1 MSEQTFPGPYQ
12 MVKIDGSKVRS
23 LRESKGLTQL
33 YIATVVE
40 VTTDTISRWENKRYP
55 SIKEENARKLAKA
68 LEVSLEEIL
77 EKEEEPSTFD
87 DTPPISAVQPKKL
100 KSNRILLWCLALIV
114 VLLLPFYPNRPAIS
128 SSYSGH
134 DEAAGPFFSDS

>member
-55 SIKEENARKLAKA
+55 SIKEENALKLAEA
-68 LEVSLEEIL
+68 LEVTLDEIL
-77 EKEEEPSTFD
+77 DEAPEEGHAKDKERKKPE
-87 DTPPISAVQPKKL
+87 DTLTLAVPQ
-100 KSNRILLWCLALIV
+100 S
-114 VLLLPFYPNRPAIS
+114 RPAKPQRTLI
-128 SSYSGH
+128 
-134 DEAAGPFFSDS
+134 